1 MLRLNEES
9 RLPLPLEARRAQPGS
24 RGPRQAGLLLCLL
37 VLLVPVDDAQARATP
52 GPDDDA
58 WAAENNDFLIPQA
71 TEVAPAQDRA
81 PAPGAGWVPDDFAV
95 PAPSTLFRRPLLSVL
110 PAVRVPDNFAVPS
123 LVAVPAPS
131 ALFRRPLLYLLLSLR
146 R

>member
-1 MLRLNEES
+1 MTLLHEES
-9 RLPLPLEARRAQPGS
+9 RLPLPLETRRAQPGS

-37 VLLVPVDDAQARATP
+37 VLLVPVDDAWAWATP

-58 WAAENNDFLIPQA
+58 WAAENNDFLIPPA
-71 TEVAPAQDRA
+71 TEVAPAQDGA

-95 PAPSTLFRRPLLSVL
+95 PAPSTLFRRPLLYL
-110 PAVRVPDNFAVPS
+110 LLAGWVPDDFAVPS
-123 LVAVPAPS
+123 WVAVPAPS